1 MFLLPLPRCGAIM
14 EADLAKHSR
23 NAGTSSRAATRTHV
37 TWGELLADAVIDVVA
52 SKDRDGLDVLSWDGK
67 RVFTAPQ
74 IPYHGV
80 VYLAPDLDPSIRQ
93 ALRFPNG
100 ATGYGSAVKLFTS
113 ITTVYREHLGLSE
126 DLATFTTCWNLA
138 TWVPELMLV
147 PLTMCVTAT
156 RCQVVNLFRMF
167 RSLCRRPLMVAELSR
182 RLPIFLHPTLLVD
195 DPKLSAKA
203 CAFWCAAN
211 LPGAVVSATG
221 NRVCELACSK
231 AVRLQPEDSPDAWG
245 DEAMHLVL
253 PPTEFP
259 PLSDRLLASIAAE
272 FQPQLEMYRL
282 RRLNGKE
289 KLTVPPSQ
297 LSKCE
302 LARNLFTCIPDD
314 AGIVRIL
321 TPFLES
327 HQQELLARR
336 SRNPQVAIVK
346 AVWIP
351 AHEPGKMSVTDVAK
365 RANALLRSDDE
376 MYVYSPR
383 EVGWL
388 LRKLRIQTHRTA
400 NCRIVQFSS
409 VVRQRVHELAREL
422 GLQCAAVQG
431 CPDCKELQAIDEYP
445 VV

>member
-1 MFLLPLPRCGAIM
+1 M

-23 NAGTSSRAATRTHV
+23 NAGTSSRAGTRTRI
-37 TWGELLADAVIDVVA
+37 TCGELLADAVIDVVA
-52 SKDRDGLDVLSWDGK
+52 SKDRDGLDALFCDGEK
-67 RVFTAPQ
+67 VHTAPQ
-74 IPYHGV
+74 VTYRGV
-80 VYLAPDLDPSIRQ
+80 VYRAPDLDPSILR

-100 ATGYGSAVKLFTS
+100 ATDYRSATKLFTNIATLS
-113 ITTVYREHLGLSE
+113 REHLGLPE
-126 DLATFTTCWNLA
+126 DLAAFTSCWILA
-138 TWVPELMLV
+138 TWVPELMLI

-156 RCQVVNLFRMF
+156 RCQVVNLFRMLH
-167 RSLCRRPLMVAELSR
+167 SLCRRPLMVAELSP

-195 DPKLSAKA
+195 DPKLSPKA
-203 CAFWCAAN
+203 CAFWRAPN
-211 LPGAVVSATG
+211 LPGVVVPAAGS
-221 NRVCELACSK
+221 RVCELACSK
-231 AVRLQPEDSPDAWG
+231 AVRLQPEDSPDTWG
-245 DEAMHLVL
+245 EEAMHLVL

-259 PLSDRLLASIAAE
+259 PLSDRLLANIAAE

-289 KLTVPPSQ
+289 KFAVPPSQ
-297 LSKCE
+297 LSKYE

-321 TPFLES
+321 TPLLES

-336 SRNPQVAIVK
+336 SRNPQVAIVQ
-346 AVWIP
+346 AVWVP

-400 NCRIVQFSS
+400 NCRVVQFSS
-409 VVRQRVHELAREL
+409 EVRQRVHELARQL
-422 GLQCAAVQG
+422 G
-431 CPDCKELQAIDEYP
+431 
-445 VV
+445 